1 MSQAVEAHLP
11 RKDFKLGMVPYMP
24 LLVQCSLYL
33 VVDYI
38 LLNVAFSIK
47 WQSWMNAFVCF
58 LDKEWE
64 SEKSI
69 HISLI

>member
-11 RKDFKLGMVPYMP
+11 REDFKLRMVPYLP

-38 LLNVAFSIK
+38 LLNVVFSVK
-47 WQSWMNAFVCF
+47 WQSWMNAFVCL

-64 SEKSI
+64 SEDSI
-69 HISLI
+69 HISLT

>member
-11 RKDFKLGMVPYMP
+11 REDFKLGMVPYMP

-33 VVDYI
+33 VADYV
-38 LLNVAFSIK
+38 LLNVAFSTK